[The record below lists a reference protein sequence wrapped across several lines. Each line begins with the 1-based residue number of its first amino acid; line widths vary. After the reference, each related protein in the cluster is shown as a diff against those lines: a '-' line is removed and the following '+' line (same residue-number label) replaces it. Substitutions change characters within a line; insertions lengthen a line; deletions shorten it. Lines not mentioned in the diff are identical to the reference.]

1 MHDLEKLEK
10 MIRMVLDELSEVSQT
25 AKLVFNKARMAKVR
39 NGINLAH
46 KSLPEHEDF
55 FVTIYK
61 EIGLDSERD
70 YPKFTIRNTISVFNH
85 ILEII
90 EIEKTSEAKIKE
102 MKIFESAE
110 EKMKQANL
118 SFRKEDYASVF
129 HNLNTVLE
137 LILKDK
143 VGIPITI
150 TGINTSNI
158 IDLLIKDR
166 TESHLYLS
174 EARKRVLMID
184 NKIKHQAYLPSKI
197 DCINGL
203 TAMEELISKLRG
215 KEIKLTEETKKKIF
229 QGLWSPLK
237 SFFSTIKL
245 PLLRTSVKLLSSL
258 LIIFLLYSFHIERLV
273 SPIKVWIRN

>member
-1 MHDLEKLEK
+1 MDLEKLET
-10 MIRMVLDELSEVSQT
+10 MIRSILSDISDVSQDR
-25 AKLVFNKARMAKVR
+25 KLVFNMARMAKVR
-39 NGINLAH
+39 NVINLSH

-55 FVTIYK
+55 FVTIHK
-61 EIGLDSERD
+61 EIGLDSERA
-70 YPKFTIRNTISVFNH
+70 YPKFTIEDTRSVLKH

-110 EKMKQANL
+110 EKLKQAGL
-118 SFRKEDYASVF
+118 SFRKEDYPSVF

-158 IDLLIKDR
+158 IDLLIKDK

-174 EARKRVLMID
+174 EVRKRVLMID
-184 NKIKHQAYLPSKI
+184 NKIKHQAYVPSKI
-197 DCINGL
+197 DCINGIK
-203 TAMEELISKLRG
+203 AMEELISKLRG

-229 QGLWSPLK
+229 QGL
-237 SFFSTIKL
+237 
-245 PLLRTSVKLLSSL
+245 
-258 LIIFLLYSFHIERLV
+258 
-273 SPIKVWIRN
+273 